1 MLTIPDGKMAISVQ
15 LTDPARVAGFVS
27 PGAEVAVFV
36 SAEPEAQDLQTGATT
51 KLPEFTRLLLPRV
64 QVIGVGDTTVIS
76 TTTTNEEGAQTT
88 EQIPRT
94 LLTLAVDQDEAERV
108 LYGAKNGELA
118 FGLLTDKSSVKSG
131 NGVTA
136 ANMFR

>member
-1 MLTIPDGKMAISVQ
+1 M
-15 LTDPARVAGFVS
+15 
-27 PGAEVAVFV
+27 
-36 SAEPEAQDLQTGATT
+36 
-51 KLPEFTRLLLPRV
+51 
-64 QVIGVGDTTVIS
+64 GDTTVIS

>member
-1 MLTIPDGKMAISVQ
+1 M
-15 LTDPARVAGFVS
+15 
-27 PGAEVAVFV
+27 
-36 SAEPEAQDLQTGATT
+36 
-51 KLPEFTRLLLPRV
+51 

-76 TTTTNEEGAQTT
+76 TTTTDEEGAQTT

-118 FGLLTDKSSVKSG
+118 FALLTEDSTVKSSA
-131 NGVTA
+131 GVTA
-136 ANMFR
+136 ADMFR